1 MWLSQNHFLFSN
13 LKSSFKICNKRPIL
27 SLSDDLL
34 WLLYDF
40 GQSVVVTGIRLVQ
53 NKVFQGKQKNML
65 QMQIHYLEKELFI
78 QQKTPQA

>member
-1 MWLSQNHFLFSN
+1 MWLSQNNFLFSN
-13 LKSSFKICNKRPIL
+13 LKSSFNICNKRPIL

-78 QQKTPQA
+78 QEKTQA

>member
-1 MWLSQNHFLFSN
+1 MVIPKASFLFC
-13 LKSSFKICNKRPIL
+13 LKLLIKICKKRPIL
-27 SLSDDLL
+27 SLPDDLL

-40 GQSVVVTGIRLVQ
+40 GQSVVVNGIRLDQ

-65 QMQIHYLEKELFI
+65 KMQIHYLEKDLFI